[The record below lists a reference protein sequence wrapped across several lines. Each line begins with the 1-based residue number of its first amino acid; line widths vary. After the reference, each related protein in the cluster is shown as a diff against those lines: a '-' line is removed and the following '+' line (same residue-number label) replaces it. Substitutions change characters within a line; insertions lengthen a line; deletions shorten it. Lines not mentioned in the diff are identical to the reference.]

1 MYAARTGGL
10 NIEAENHT
18 VMTLIRI
25 MVWFFNGLMFF
36 MDYRG
41 ATDTEDT
48 VVQRKHTQALKGRGG
63 LIAVRVFFGWIFLMY
78 PILL

>member
-1 MYAARTGGL
+1 
-10 NIEAENHT
+10 
-18 VMTLIRI
+18 
-25 MVWFFNGLMFF
+25 MFF

-41 ATDTEDT
+41 ATDTADT

-63 LIAVRVFFGWIFLMY
+63 LIAVQVFFGWIFLMY

>member
-1 MYAARTGGL
+1 
-10 NIEAENHT
+10 
-18 VMTLIRI
+18 
-25 MVWFFNGLMFF
+25 

-41 ATDTEDT
+41 ATDTADTADT